1 MEILYHHITTPCGQ
15 PADVIISALQ
25 KFIRRGK
32 TQEAARAAYELFLTG
47 EELSEYLWE
56 RLMVISAED
65 VGMGQ
70 PDAPAVVSA
79 LERAAESVGYDSPD
93 YPILFVHAVRYLCSC
108 PKERGSSILSSV
120 TKRQIRD
127 KEPFELPDYV
137 FDMHTVEGQNRGRD
151 FNHFLSEAAK
161 VYPEA
166 ERSQDEEAY
175 WTQMEEELIRR
186 RKEGGE
192 L

>member
-65 VGMGQ
+65 IGMGQ
-70 PDAPAVVSA
+70 PNAPMVVSA
-79 LERAAESVGYDSPD
+79 LEHAAKNVGYDSPD
-93 YPILFVHAVRYLCSC
+93 YPIHFVHAVRYLCSC

-137 FDMHTVEGQNRGRD
+137 FDMHTVEGQNRGCD
-151 FNHFLSEAAK
+151 FHHFLSESAK
-161 VYPEA
+161 VYPKA
-166 ERSQDEEAY
+166 ERSREEEAY
-175 WTQMEEELIRR
+175 WEQMEEELIRR
-186 RKEGGE
+186 RKDGGE